1 METIESKSVD
11 KTNLD
16 QTIFSEM
23 ISQNKADDQNN
34 LQSHKSMYNHHDYFS
49 FKNSIPHTEK
59 KKFFDYCH
67 ENERLNTDPCHSQ
80 ENLGLEDCKETPEQT
95 FDSDYSIDKFNDF
108 LHNQMIAIQNI
119 IPNEFVAEDSE
130 CDNPND
136 GQVEVEFEN
145 FASNVI
151 ETERKTFDTIIEEA
165 ESNESSFFVSKLSF

>member
-1 METIESKSVD
+1 
-11 KTNLD
+11 
-16 QTIFSEM
+16 
-23 ISQNKADDQNN
+23 
-34 LQSHKSMYNHHDYFS
+34 
-49 FKNSIPHTEK
+49 
-59 KKFFDYCH
+59 
-67 ENERLNTDPCHSQ
+67 
-80 ENLGLEDCKETPEQT
+80 
-95 FDSDYSIDKFNDF
+95 
-108 LHNQMIAIQNI
+108 MIAIQNI